1 MSKTKNLSLLAGA
14 AVTLGAF
21 GNAYAV
27 EGQAYTSADEVRAI
41 VANMM
46 ADAETRSSMMLQG
59 GGGGYDD
66 GFYLADSAGNF
77 RLNIRGLVQFRYV
90 FDIRDD
96 DEIDAFDEFGD
107 PITIQDNDFESGF
120 QMARTRIGFD
130 GYVIDP
136 NLFYNVELISRD
148 SNRDGGSFSLQRAYV
163 GYRWDNGFHLKWGQ
177 FRLQFLREENVN
189 PEYQLAAD
197 RSLTNEVFAQSDVQ
211 GIELGYSAEDWRL
224 FAAFSDGFNSA
235 NTDVG
240 NNQVVDAAYDQ
251 NGDLLFFN
259 PAIGNRFMGEADLA
273 LTARAEIRFAGT
285 WDQFEDFTSMPGSE
299 YGVMLGAA
307 AHYQWTDGDRVGGNA
322 SDSGDVQFFT
332 WTADI
337 SVEGDGWNFFVAG
350 MMSWSDIEDIVVN
363 NVAQDTGDSSPTDW
377 GLVVQGGIFVPET
390 DWEFF
395 ARYDATFFDDDE
407 RAVNTDTFQAI
418 TVGTNW
424 YWSGHAAKF
433 TLDLQWFLD
442 SEHPVFP
449 GGNSQMNY
457 GGAFNDDEIV
467 IRAQFQLMF

>member
-1 MSKTKNLSLLAGA
+1 MSKTRNLSLLAGA

-66 GFYLADSAGNF
+66 GFYLADSGGNF
-77 RLNIRGLVQFRYV
+77 RLNIRGLVQFRYILN
-90 FDIRDD
+90 FQDN
-96 DEIDAFDEFGD
+96 DEVEAFDQNGD
-107 PITIQDNDFESGF
+107 PINLDENDFESGF
-120 QMARTRIGFD
+120 QNARTRIGFD

-136 NLFYNVELISRD
+136 NLFYNVELIARD
-148 SNRDGGSFSLQRAYV
+148 SDRDGGSFNLQRAYV
-163 GYRWDNGFHLKWGQ
+163 GYRWDNGFHMKWGQ

-197 RSLTNEVFAQSDVQ
+197 RSLTNEVFAQGDVQ
-211 GIELGYSAEDWRL
+211 GIELGYSAEDWRIY
-224 FAAFSDGFNSA
+224 AAFTDGFNSA
-235 NTDVG
+235 NTDPGQNTVST
-240 NNQVVDAAYDQ
+240 AAYDA
-251 NGDLLFFN
+251 NGDLLFVM
-259 PAIGNRFMGEADLA
+259 PPIGNRFAGEADIS

-299 YGVMLGAA
+299 YGVMLGLAA
-307 AHYQWTDGDRVGGNA
+307 SYQWTDSDRVSGGA
-322 SDSGDVQFFT
+322 VDGDIQVFS
-332 WTADI
+332 WTGDI

-350 MMSWSDIEDIVVN
+350 MGTWTDLEDVVVN
-363 NVAQDTGDSSPTDW
+363 NVNGDTSDVSPTDW
-377 GLVVQGGIFVPET
+377 GLVVQGGIFIPET

-395 ARYDATFFDDDE
+395 ARYDVQFFDDSE
-407 RAVNTDTFQAI
+407 RDFGEDTFNTI
-418 TVGTNW
+418 TGGVNW

-433 TLDLQWFLD
+433 TLDFQWFID
-442 SEHPVFP
+442 KDNPVFP
-449 GGNSQMNY
+449 AGDSQINY
-457 GGAFNDDEIV
+457 FGSDGDNEFT

>member
-1 MSKTKNLSLLAGA
+1 MSKTRNLSLLAGA

-46 ADAETRSSMMLQG
+46 ADADTRSSMMLQG

-66 GFYLADSAGNF
+66 GFYLADSGGNF

-90 FDIRDD
+90 LNFQDEDD
-96 DEIDAFDEFGD
+96 GEAFDEFGD
-107 PITIQDNDFESGF
+107 PIDLDDADFESGF
-120 QMARTRIGFD
+120 QNARTRIGFD

-136 NLFYNVELISRD
+136 NLFYNVELLASD
-148 SNRDGGSFSLQRAYV
+148 PATGGSFNLQRAYV

-189 PEYQLAAD
+189 PEYQLAGD
-197 RSLTNEVFAQSDVQ
+197 RSLTNEVFAQGDVQ
-211 GIELGYSAEDWRL
+211 GIELGYSAEDFRIY
-224 FAAFSDGFNSA
+224 AAFTDGFNSA

-240 NNQVVDAAYDQ
+240 TNTMAVAAFDGA
-251 NGDLLFFN
+251 GDLIALS
-259 PAIGNRFMGEADLA
+259 PAIGNRFTGEADIA
-273 LTARAEIRFAGT
+273 ITARGEIRFAGT

-299 YGVMLGAA
+299 YGVMLGIAG
-307 AHYQWTDGDRVGGNA
+307 HYQWTDQDRVGGGAIGGDA
-322 SDSGDVQFFT
+322 SVFS

-337 SVEGDGWNFFVAG
+337 SVEGDGWNFFIAG
-350 MMSWSDIEDIVVN
+350 MGSWSDLEDVTVN
-363 NVAQDTGDSSPTDW
+363 TATGDTSDLDPNDY
-377 GLVVQGGIFVPET
+377 GLVIQGGIFIPET

-395 ARYDATFFDDDE
+395 ARYDVTFFDDDE
-407 RAVNTDTFQAI
+407 RDLGEDTFNVI
-418 TVGTNW
+418 TAGVNW

-433 TLDLQWFLD
+433 TLDVQWFID
-442 SEHPVFP
+442 DDHPIFP
-449 GGNSQMNY
+449 GGNSQINY
-457 GGAFNDDEIV
+457 FGPQDDEFN